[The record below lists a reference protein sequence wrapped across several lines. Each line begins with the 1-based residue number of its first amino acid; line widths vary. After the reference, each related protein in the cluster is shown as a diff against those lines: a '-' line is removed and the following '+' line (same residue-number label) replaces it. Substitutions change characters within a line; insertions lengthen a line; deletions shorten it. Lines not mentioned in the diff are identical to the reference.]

1 MKRRNRNNSPRIVT
15 LLLILA
21 YACPAEAAP
30 PHDDCSNAIV
40 AAAGVPY
47 NGTTVGATGFYWSMC
62 GWNDTLDVWHR
73 FTPGSSAQV
82 LISLCGSSF
91 DTTLS
96 VFDGCGGTEL
106 ACNDDS
112 CGWQSQLEVGLTGGQ
127 AYYIRVAGYD
137 GETGSYTLTIS
148 ENVQPP
154 PNDDCSNAIVVV
166 QDTPYE
172 GTTTGATGALQSSCA
187 LGDTLDVWHTFTPAG
202 SGYYGIS
209 LCGSLF
215 DTTLSVFDG
224 CGGTELACND
234 DYCDYQ
240 SQLSMSLS
248 EGSVYY
254 IRVAGYA
261 GETGD
266 YTLTVTEEVCE
277 SPNEPNDPNPAQGA
291 VDISTDMT
299 LSWNGGDKSLKE
311 SKSYLTPKVIYGPDD
326 RMDEYEVSDE
336 ALLAVGDATVAL
348 VSTSDLADNGDGTYS
363 LSGLTLAQWYELV
376 DPIWTGNP
384 LCSDEPYRNQPN
396 PAWCSG
402 FLVAPDIVAT
412 AGHCVTNPGECS
424 DTAFVFGFVMLDAA
438 TPVLTIDSSQ
448 VYFCSEII
456 ARQQDAAD
464 WGLIRL
470 DREVTD
476 HTPLPVR
483 RTGKV
488 EDGADVLVI
497 GHPVGLPR
505 KYAGGATVRD
515 NSEPEYFQANVD
527 TYGGNS
533 GSAVFNVGTMLV
545 EGILVRGNADF
556 VEDGSCDRSNVC
568 PDTGCPL
575 WEDVTRATEFSN
587 FIPSFDVYLGTDANE
602 LSLVC
607 PNSVTARCEPGPL
620 ECGTTYYWKVIARN
634 HCGQT
639 AGALWRFRTD
649 PSGDMDQDCDVDM
662 SDYSAWAAHWNEAD
676 CDVSNNW
683 CDGADLGADNI
694 VDFNDLKDLS
704 GRWLTG
710 K

>member
-1 MKRRNRNNSPRIVT
+1 MMWWNRSPDNPVWAAIV
-15 LLLILA
+15 LLVLA
-21 YACPAEAAP
+21 STAEVKAVPA
-30 PHDDCSNAIV
+30 HDECANAIV
-40 AAAGVPY
+40 VTAGVPY
-47 NGTTVGATGFYWSMC
+47 SNSTVGATGIYSSTC

-73 FTPGSSAQV
+73 FTPTTTGQV

-106 ACNDDS
+106 ACNDDY
-112 CGWQSQLEVGLTGGQ
+112 CELQSGLQIELTGGQ
-127 AYYIRVAGYD
+127 PCYIRVAGYG
-137 GETGSYTLTIS
+137 GETGSYTLTIT
-148 ENVQPP
+148 EDVEPP
-154 PNDDCSNAIVVV
+154 PHDECINAIAVAE
-166 QDTPYE
+166 DTPYE
-172 GTTTGATGALQSSCA
+172 GTTSLATGTAESSCG
-187 LGDTLDVWHTFTPAG
+187 LGDTLDVWHTFTPAS

-224 CGGTELACND
+224 CGGIELACND
-234 DYCDYQ
+234 DYEYCDLQ
-240 SQLSMSLS
+240 SKVSMSLN
-248 EGSVYY
+248 EGYVYY
-254 IRVAGYA
+254 IRVAGW
-261 GETGD
+261 GGDTGD

-277 SPNEPNDPNPAQGA
+277 SPNEPNAPNPAQGA
-291 VDISTDMT
+291 IDISTDTT
-299 LSWNGGDKSLKE
+299 LSWNGGDKSIKQ
-311 SKSYLTPKVIYGPDD
+311 SKGHLTPKVIYGVDD
-326 RMDEYEVSDE
+326 RMDEYEVSDP

-348 VSTSDLADNGDGTYS
+348 VSTGDLTDNGDGTYS
-363 LSGLTLAQWYELV
+363 LPAMTFAEVYELYM
-376 DPIWTGNP
+376 GRP
-384 LCSDEPYRNQPN
+384 LCADEPYRDQPS

-424 DTAFVFGFVMLDAA
+424 DTAFIFGFVMLDAA

-456 ARQQDAAD
+456 ARQESAAD

-483 RTGKV
+483 RTGVV
-488 EDGADVLVI
+488 EDGAEVLVI

-515 NSEPEYFQANVD
+515 NSEPEYFQTNVD

-533 GSAVFNVGTMLV
+533 GSAVFDADTLLV
-545 EGILVRGNADF
+545 EGILVRGNEDF

-575 WEDVTRATEFSN
+575 WEDVTRATEFSGL
-587 FIPSFDVYLGTDANE
+587 IPSFDVYLGTDVND
-602 LSLVC
+602 LSLLC
-607 PNSVTARCEPGPL
+607 ANSVEASCDPGPL
-620 ECGTTYYWKVIARN
+620 ECGTTYYWQVIANN
-634 HCGQT
+634 HCGET
-639 AGALWRFRTD
+639 AGELWRFRTD

-662 SDYSAWAAHWNEAD
+662 SDYSAWAAHWNEQG
-676 CDVSNNW
+676 CDAGDNW
-683 CDGADLGADNI
+683 CDGADLGGVNI
-694 VDFNDLKDLS
+694 VDFNDLSYLV

>member
-1 MKRRNRNNSPRIVT
+1 MNRRNQNSSLWITTV
-15 LLLILA
+15 LLVLA
-21 YACPAEAAP
+21 HTAAVKAAP
-30 PHDDCSNAIV
+30 PHDECLSAIV
-40 AAAGVPY
+40 VTAGVPY
-47 NGTTVGATGFYWSMC
+47 SDTTVGATGSYWSSC
-62 GWNDTLDVWHR
+62 AFNDTLDVWHR
-73 FTPGSSAQV
+73 FTPTTTGQI

-112 CGWQSQLEVGLTGGQ
+112 CGLQSELMVGLTGGQ
-127 AYYIRVAGYD
+127 PYYIRVAGYD
-137 GETGSYTLTIS
+137 GDTGSYTLTVT

-154 PNDDCSNAIVVV
+154 PNDECIDAIAVVEN
-166 QDTPYE
+166 TPYE
-172 GTTTGATGALQSSCA
+172 GTTSLATGVSESSCA

-202 SGYYGIS
+202 SGYYNIS
-209 LCGSLF
+209 LCDSLF
-215 DTTLSVFDG
+215 DTTLSVFDV

-248 EGSVYY
+248 EAGVYY
-254 IRVAGYA
+254 IRVAGYG

-266 YTLTVTEEVCE
+266 YMLTVTQEVCE
-277 SPNEPNDPNPAQGA
+277 SPNEPNGPNPAQGT
-291 VDISTDMT
+291 VDVSTDTT
-299 LSWNGGDKSLKE
+299 LSWNGGNKSIKE
-311 SKSYLTPKVIYGPDD
+311 SKSHLTPKVIYGLDD
-326 RMDEYEVSDE
+326 RRDEYEVSDP

-348 VSTSDLADNGDGTYS
+348 VSIGDLTDNGDGTYS
-363 LSGLTLAQWYELV
+363 LSALTFAEWYELY
-376 DPIWTGNP
+376 TGYP
-384 LCSDEPYRNQPN
+384 LCPDEPYRDQPN

-412 AGHCVTNPGECS
+412 AGHCVTSTADCS
-424 DTAFVFGFVMLDAA
+424 DTAFIFGFVMLDANTA
-438 TPVLTIDSSQ
+438 VLTIDASQ

-456 ARQQDAAD
+456 ARQESAAD

-515 NSEPEYFQANVD
+515 NSEAEYFQANVD

-533 GSAVFNVGTMLV
+533 GSAVFDAGTMVV
-545 EGILVRGNADF
+545 EGILVRGNIDF
-556 VEDGSCDRSNVC
+556 VEDGACDRSNVC
-568 PDTGCPL
+568 PDTGCPW
-575 WEDVTRATEFSN
+575 WEGVTRATEFSS
-587 FIPSFDVYLGTDANE
+587 FIPSFDVYLGKEANN
-602 LSLVC
+602 LSVVC
-607 PNSVTARCEPGPL
+607 PNSVAAGCDPGPL
-620 ECGTTYYWKVIARN
+620 ECGRTYYWQVIAKN

-639 AGALWRFRTD
+639 AGALWWFRTD
-649 PSGDMDQDCDVDM
+649 PSGDMDRDCDVDLPDF
-662 SDYSAWAAHWNEAD
+662 SGWAAHWKDND
-676 CDVSNNW
+676 CDINNDW
-683 CDGADLGADNI
+683 CNGADLSGDGI
-694 VDFNDLKDLS
+694 VDFNDLRDFAAH
-704 GRWLTG
+704 WLMG